1 MSSLARYSSMFI
13 HGIDSCP
20 MDGFDKVSIEK
31 IMGLDTDNYA
41 AMLIPFGY
49 RVNEQPPLRRSELS
63 EIVTYM

>member
-1 MSSLARYSSMFI
+1 
-13 HGIDSCP
+13 